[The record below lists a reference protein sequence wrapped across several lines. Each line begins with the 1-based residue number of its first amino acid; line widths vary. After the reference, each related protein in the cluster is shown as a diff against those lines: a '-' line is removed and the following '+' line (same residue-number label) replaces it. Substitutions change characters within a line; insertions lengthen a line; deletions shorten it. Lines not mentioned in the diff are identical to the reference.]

1 MIRFPEVLMETLL
14 QDLRYGVRMLTQKP
28 AFTSIIVIALAIGIG
43 ATTAIFSVVNSVLL
57 RPLSF
62 NTPDKILMVWNT
74 VEKEDQFAVSYP
86 DFMDWQQRNQSFE
99 QLAAYS
105 SRDFTMTG
113 MGEPVRLHGVMVTGD
128 LFPILGIQPKIGRL
142 FLPEEDKPGAR
153 AAVLSH
159 RMWQQHFAADS
170 NVRDKS
176 ITLNGQSY
184 SIVGVMPQGFQFPI
198 QNEPAI
204 DFWTTTSSMQEGAVP
219 LSVQRGNHAIEVI
232 GRLKDGATLEQAQAD
247 MSAIAGVLG
256 SQYPDT
262 NSQFGARVVPLQ
274 DELVKEIRPALLILF
289 GAVGCV
295 LLIACV
301 NVANLL
307 LVRATTRQKEVAI
320 RTALGATR
328 LRVIRQLLTESIL
341 LSLLGGVLGLLLAMW
356 GIDLLVSIA
365 PGLPRAG
372 EISIDAKVLG
382 FTALVTLAT
391 GLFFGIVPALQVSR
405 TDLTQTLK
413 EGGRTSG
420 AGAHH
425 NRVRSALVVLEVAI
439 ALMLLVGAGLFIN
452 SFLRLQRVNPGFD
465 TNNALSFRI
474 GLPDTRYPQAQQKTD
489 FYRQLASRIE
499 SLPGIKSVAYT
510 SALPLSG
517 QGGGVGFSIEGE
529 PNASGLPFP
538 YDSDYRAV
546 SPGYFTT
553 MGIQLINGRDFDE
566 RDELISNPVVII
578 NETLAKRYFANQSP
592 LGKRINPS
600 FGIDD
605 RGILMRE
612 IVGVVSNFKHSSL
625 SAETQPELYIAYK
638 QNPRS
643 TMTVVVRAG
652 SDPNNLVA
660 AIREEAHSLD
670 SDLPIFNVRTFDQYL
685 SASVAQPRFNTL
697 LLGVF
702 AALALILTVV
712 GLYGV
717 TSYSVTQRS
726 HEIGVRMA
734 LGATSGNVLSL
745 IIRQGLSLTLT
756 GVALGLAGAFAF
768 TRVAESLLFGVT
780 ATDPF
785 TFIAV
790 SVLLIGVSLVACAVP
805 ARRATKVD
813 PMIALRYE

>member
-1 MIRFPEVLMETLL
+1 METIF
-14 QDLRYGVRMLTQKP
+14 QDLRYGFRMLIQKP
-28 AFTSIIVIALAIGIG
+28 AFTFIVVIVLAIGIG
-43 ATTAIFSVVNSVLL
+43 ATTAIFSVVNAVLL

-62 NTPDKILMVWNT
+62 DKPDKILTVWNT
-74 VEKEDQFAVSYP
+74 AEKEDQFPVSYP
-86 DFMDWQQRNQSFE
+86 DFLDWQERNQSFE

-113 MGEPVRLHGVMVTGD
+113 TGEPVRLRGVMITGD
-128 LFPILGIQPKIGRL
+128 LLPILGVQPAIGR
-142 FLPEEDKPGAR
+142 FFRQEEDKPGAR
-153 AAVLSH
+153 AALLSH
-159 RMWQQHFAADS
+159 RMWQQHFASDADI
-170 NVRDKS
+170 RDKT

-184 SIVGVMPQGFQFPI
+184 TIIGVMPQGFQFPI
-198 QNEPAI
+198 QNDPAI
-204 DFWTTTSSMQEGAVP
+204 DFWTTTATLQEGAVP
-219 LSVQRGNHAIEVI
+219 LSVQRGNHALEVI
-232 GRLKDGATLEQAQAD
+232 GRAKDGVTLEQAQSD
-247 MSAIAGVLG
+247 MSAIAGALA

-262 NSQFGARVVPLQ
+262 DSQFGARVAPLQ
-274 DELVKEIRPALLILF
+274 IELVKDIRPALLILF
-289 GAVGCV
+289 SAVGCV

-328 LRVIRQLLTESIL
+328 LRIIRQLLTESLL
-341 LSLLGGVLGLLLAMW
+341 LSVLGGVLGLLLAMW
-356 GIDLLVSIA
+356 GMDLLISIA
-365 PGLPRAG
+365 PGLPRVG
-372 EISIDAKVLG
+372 EIAIDAKVLS
-382 FTALVTLAT
+382 FTALIAFAT
-391 GLFFGIVPALQVSR
+391 GIFFGIAPALQISR
-405 TDLTQTLK
+405 TELTQTLK

-420 AGAHH
+420 GGAHR

-452 SFLRLQRVNPGFD
+452 SFMRLQKVNPGFD

-474 GLPDTRYPQAQQKTD
+474 GLPDARYPETQQKVD
-489 FYRQLASRIE
+489 FYKQFASRIE
-499 SLPGIKSVAYT
+499 SLPGVTKVAYT
-510 SALPLSG
+510 TALPLSG

-529 PNASGLPFP
+529 PKTSSLPFP
-538 YDSDYRAV
+538 HDTDYRTV
-546 SPGYFTT
+546 SPGYFNT
-553 MGIQLINGRDFDE
+553 MGIQLLDGRDFDE
-566 RDELISNPVVII
+566 RDELMSNPVVII
-578 NETLAKRYFANQSP
+578 NETLAKRYFANQNP

-600 FGIDD
+600 FGIDN

-612 IVGVVSNFKHSSL
+612 IVGIVGNLKHSSL
-625 SAETQPELYIAYK
+625 SAETQPEVYIAYR
-638 QNPRS
+638 QNPRP
-643 TMTVVVRAG
+643 TMMFVVRA
-652 SDPNNLVA
+652 SNDPSNLAA

-670 SDLPIFNVRTFDQYL
+670 SNLPIYNVRTFDQYL

-702 AALALILTVV
+702 AGTALILTIV

-734 LGATSGNVLSL
+734 LGATSRDVLTL
-745 IIRQGLSLTLT
+745 IIKQGVGLTLI
-756 GVALGLAGAFAF
+756 GVALGLGGAFAF

-790 SVLLIGVSLVACAVP
+790 SVLLIGVSLTACAIP

>member
-1 MIRFPEVLMETLL
+1 METLL
-14 QDLRYGVRMLTQKP
+14 QDLRYGFRMLIQKP
-28 AFTSIIVIALAIGIG
+28 AFTFIIVIALAIGIG
-43 ATTAIFSVVNSVLL
+43 ATTAIFSVVNAVLL

-62 NTPDKILMVWNT
+62 NAPDKIMMVWNT
-74 VEKEDQFAVSYP
+74 EETEKADQFGVSYP
-86 DFMDWQQRNQSFE
+86 DFIDWRERNQSFE

-105 SRDFTMTG
+105 TRDFTMTG
-113 MGEPVRLHGVMVTGD
+113 AGEPVRLRGAMVTDD
-128 LFPILGIQPKIGRL
+128 LFPILGVAPRLGRF
-142 FLPEEDKPGAR
+142 FLSEEDKPGAR
-153 AAVLSH
+153 AAILSH
-159 RMWQQHFAADS
+159 RMWQQHFASDPQ
-170 NVRDKS
+170 VCDKA

-184 SIVGVMPQGFQFPI
+184 TVVGVMPAGFQFPV
-198 QNEPAI
+198 QNDPVI
-204 DFWTTTSSMQEGAVP
+204 DFWMTTAILQEGAVP
-219 LSVQRGNHAIEVI
+219 LTVQRGNHALEVI
-232 GRLKDGATLEQAQAD
+232 GRLKEGATLEQAQAD
-247 MSAIAGVLG
+247 MSAIAGTLG

-262 NSQFGARVVPLQ
+262 NSQLGARVAPLQ
-274 DELVKEIRPALLILF
+274 TELVRDVRPALLILF

-307 LVRATTRQKEVAI
+307 LVRATTRQKEIAI

-328 LRVIRQLLTESIL
+328 LRVIRQLLTESL
-341 LSLLGGVLGLLLAMW
+341 VLSFVGGVLGLLLAMW
-356 GIDLLVSIA
+356 GMDLLIALA

-372 EISIDAKVLG
+372 EITIDAKVLG
-382 FTALVTLAT
+382 FTALIALAT
-391 GLFFGIVPALQVSR
+391 GIFFGIAPALQVSR
-405 TDLTQTLK
+405 TELTQTLK

-425 NRVRSALVVLEVAI
+425 NSVRSMLIVFEIAI

-474 GLPDTRYPQAQQKTD
+474 GLPDVRYPEAQQKIA
-489 FYRQLASRIE
+489 FYKQLASRIE
-499 SLPGIKSVAYT
+499 SLPGVKNVAYT
-510 SALPLSG
+510 TALPLSG
-517 QGGGVGFSIEGE
+517 QRGSVGFSIEGE
-529 PNASGLPFP
+529 PSIAGRPFP
-538 YDSDYRAV
+538 YDADYRTV
-546 SPGYFTT
+546 SPGYFNA
-553 MGIQLINGRDFDE
+553 MGIPLVNGRDFDE
-566 RDELISNPVVII
+566 RDEMMGNPVVII
-578 NETLAKRYFANQSP
+578 NEMLAKRYFANQNP

-600 FGIDD
+600 FGIDN

-612 IVGVVSNFKHSSL
+612 IVGVVGNLKHSSL
-625 SAETQPELYIAYK
+625 SAETQPEVYIAYK
-638 QNPRS
+638 QNPRP
-643 TMTVVVRAG
+643 TMMFVIRA
-652 SDPNNLVA
+652 SNDPNSLVT
-660 AIREEAHSLD
+660 AIREETRSLD
-670 SDLPIFNVRTFDQYL
+670 SLLPIYNVKTFDQYL

-702 AALALILTVV
+702 AGVALILTIV

-734 LGATSGNVLSL
+734 LGATSRDVLAL
-745 IIRQGLSLTLT
+745 VIKQGMRLTLT
-756 GVALGLAGAFAF
+756 GVALGLVGAFAL

-790 SVLLIGVSLVACAVP
+790 SALLIGVSIAACAVP

>member
-1 MIRFPEVLMETLL
+1 METLL